1 MMNCYYND
9 PDATAATIDEEG
21 WMQSGDLGYYDE
33 DGEIF
38 VVDRLKELI
47 KYRGYHIYPVEVESV
62 LLSHPGVK
70 EVAVVGLP
78 HPVDDE
84 HPIAFVVRTESS
96 LTGEE
101 VTEQELIDLVAT
113 EMADSKRLRG
123 GVKFLDNLPKTPS
136 NNIRRGYVRDLARSM
151 ATT

>member
-9 PDATAATIDEEG
+9 PDATAATIDKEG

-96 LTGEE
+96 LTGEG
-101 VTEQELIDLVAT
+101 VTEQELIDLVVT

-136 NNIRRGYVRDLARSM
+136 NNIRRGYVRDLGRSM

>member
-1 MMNCYYND
+1 MNCYYND

-84 HPIAFVVRTESS
+84 HPIAFVVRTVSS
-96 LTGEE
+96 LTEEE

-136 NNIRRGYVRDLARSM
+136 NNIRRGYVRDLGRSM